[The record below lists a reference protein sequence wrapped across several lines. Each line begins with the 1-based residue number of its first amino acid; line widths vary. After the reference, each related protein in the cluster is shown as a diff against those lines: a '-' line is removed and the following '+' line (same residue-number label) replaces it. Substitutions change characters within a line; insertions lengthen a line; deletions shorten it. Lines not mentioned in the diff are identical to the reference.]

1 VISART
7 GTLVLLLILAWVS
20 TTGCGARDLA
30 RSESPRTT
38 LGTSQQ
44 DVDGDGLS
52 DVVVDGPPD
61 RPDEDGELSPSIA
74 PPHLTQSALSRRTD
88 SKR

>member
-20 TTGCGARDLA
+20 AAGCGLRDPA

-44 DVDGDGLS
+44 DVDGDGLP
-52 DVVVDGPPD
+52 VVVDGPPD